1 MIQVYYTL
9 NEKELKNNI
18 IDSLCSKR
26 FVGQQKETS
35 VACAGGGGGGCEPP
49 PQTPPTQWDDLVLIF
64 SWQFE
69 DPVKL
74 TFKQ

>member
-1 MIQVYYTL
+1 MKK
-9 NEKELKNNI
+9 NLKNI

-35 VACAGGGGGGCEPP
+35 VACAGGGDASPPVTPP
-49 PQTPPTQWDDLVLIF
+49 PPSLWAYLVLIF

-74 TFKQ
+74 TFIQ

>member
-1 MIQVYYTL
+1 MIQVYYAL

-35 VACAGGGGGGCEPP
+35 VACAGGGGGVRAHPPTPP
-49 PQTPPTQWDDLVLIF
+49 PYGHDLVLIF

>member
-35 VACAGGGGGGCEPP
+35 VACAGGGGDASPPVTPP
-49 PQTPPTQWDDLVLIF
+49 PPYGHDLVLIF

>member
-35 VACAGGGGGGCEPP
+35 VACAGGGGCEPTRH
-49 PQTPPTQWDDLVLIF
+49 TPPPYGHDLVLIF

>member
-1 MIQVYYTL
+1 MKK
-9 NEKELKNNI
+9 NLKNI
-18 IDSLCSKR
+18 IDSLCFER
-26 FVGQQKETS
+26 IVGQQKEDL
-35 VACAGGGGGGCEPP
+35 CGLWGGEGGFERTRRTPP
-49 PQTPPTQWDDLVLIF
+49 PYGHDLVLIF

>member
-1 MIQVYYTL
+1 MKK
-9 NEKELKNNI
+9 NLKNI

-35 VACAGGGGGGCEPP
+35 VACAGGGGDASPPVTPP
-49 PQTPPTQWDDLVLIF
+49 PPPYGHDLVLIF